1 MIKNFLKQLKDIKIT
16 KKSRILLAL
25 SGGVDSMVL
34 MDLLYRH
41 NYKFSVAHCN
51 FCLRG
56 EDSDLDQQF
65 ITSWSKSRNITF
77 FIKKFNTKEYAKK
90 NKISIQMAA
99 RDLRYNWF
107 NNLYVKYDFNFIATA
122 HHLNDSVETILFHL
136 IRGTGIAGL
145 HGIKVRDNHIIRP
158 LVQFSKEDLLQYAHE
173 NDIEYRVDSSNSDNK
188 YIRNKIRNKIIPI
201 MKEINPDLISSMGKT
216 ISKLGAVENIYNQSI
231 LDKKIKLLIQD
242 NDEYKID
249 INALLK
255 QPSPKQVLYEL
266 ISDFGF
272 YDIDSVFSSFSSPSG
287 REFFNDK
294 FYMVK
299 DRFFLVISKH
309 IANQSFIIHE
319 DTTSIQDLFDVK
331 FRVAVYSQFD
341 ILKQSTN
348 TMCLDYSKLEFPLL
362 IRPWKEGDS
371 FIPLGMRGS
380 KKLSDYFIDKK
391 YSLIQKKKTRVLI
404 SNNKITCIIGE
415 RLDDRFKLVETSKKV
430 YIVTV

>member
-1 MIKNFLKQLKDIKIT
+1 MIHYLIFENPLTTGKDFLSPFLCNFSIHSDAPVTPLAPLFTAWCAINRRTASGLVLGEHERISLNDALYAITLGAAYTLKLDHVIGSIESGKFADFAVLDEDPLLVEPDQLKDIKIT

-188 YIRNKIRNKIIPI
+188 YIFSPFFYIFLMEIFPFKSSGSFFTTNNAVIIFLTLATI
-201 MKEINPDLISSMGKT
+201 VALSSESGKE
-216 ISKLGAVENIYNQSI
+216 YN
-231 LDKKIKLLIQD
+231 
-242 NDEYKID
+242 
-249 INALLK
+249 
-255 QPSPKQVLYEL
+255 
-266 ISDFGF
+266 
-272 YDIDSVFSSFSSPSG
+272 
-287 REFFNDK
+287 
-294 FYMVK
+294 
-299 DRFFLVISKH
+299 
-309 IANQSFIIHE
+309 
-319 DTTSIQDLFDVK
+319 
-331 FRVAVYSQFD
+331 
-341 ILKQSTN
+341 
-348 TMCLDYSKLEFPLL
+348 
-362 IRPWKEGDS
+362 
-371 FIPLGMRGS
+371 
-380 KKLSDYFIDKK
+380 
-391 YSLIQKKKTRVLI
+391 
-404 SNNKITCIIGE
+404 
-415 RLDDRFKLVETSKKV
+415 
-430 YIVTV
+430 